1 MASVKKLLVKLWR
14 QLKNNSENFFL
25 LQKYSCTLSV
35 CIYVKLVRSE
45 SICVYNQASEW
56 QWEQLQQQQHTKL
69 D

>member
-1 MASVKKLLVKLWR
+1 MASVKLLLKKLWR

-45 SICVYNQASEW
+45 SICVYNQASE
-56 QWEQLQQQQHTKL
+56 
-69 D
+69 